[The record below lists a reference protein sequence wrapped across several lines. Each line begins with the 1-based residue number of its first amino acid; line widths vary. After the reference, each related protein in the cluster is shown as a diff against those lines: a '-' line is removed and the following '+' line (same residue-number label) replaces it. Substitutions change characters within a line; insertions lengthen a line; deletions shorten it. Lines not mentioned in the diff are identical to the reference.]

1 MVVKSPG
8 ASGALGPSLRRAW
21 VGYQQRLDE
30 RLAARGFADR
40 RFPDGRVLR
49 ICAARRD
56 MTIAG
61 IGRELGVSRQ
71 AAAKTVAGLAERG
84 YVQVV
89 ASPSDQREKLVR
101 ITRRGRAFLEAHRE
115 AASSIEAELR
125 GALGAKG
132 FEALGRLLVALD
144 AEGAP
149 RLSDY
154 LRSKAV
160 TRSEGR

>member
-1 MVVKSPG
+1 MVVKS
-8 ASGALGPSLRRAW
+8 SGLSGPLGPSLRRAW

-30 RLAARGFADR
+30 RMAALGFADR

-49 ICAARRD
+49 ICSARTD
-56 MTIAG
+56 VTIAG

-71 AAAKTVAGLAERG
+71 AAAKTVAGLADRG
-84 YVQVV
+84 YVRVV

-101 ITRRGRAFLEAHRE
+101 ITRRGTAFLEAHQA
-115 AASSIEAELR
+115 AASTIEAELR
-125 GALGAKG
+125 AALGEKG
-132 FEALGRLLVALD
+132 FEALGRLLTALD